1 MVCSCNCGG
10 AASSYLVTRLLP
22 PVQRIAARFAMPLLL
37 PLLALLLILLPGRR
51 AHAHEIPTSVV
62 VRTFVKPDGARVRLL
77 VRVPLESMRDVSF
90 PTRGAGLLDVARAEP
105 TLRDAAQLWIAD
117 GLRLRVGDRALAGPL
132 VVAVRAALPS
142 DRAFDSYA
150 TALAAVRSAP
160 LPVDT
165 DIPVGQVMLDV
176 LLDVPTAG
184 MVVGDDADL
193 VLEPRW
199 AHLGVRTTT
208 VVTLVLSTG
217 ATRVISFDGD
227 PGEVRLDPRWWHAA
241 WRFVLT
247 GMEHMFSGID
257 HLLFVLC
264 LVLPIR
270 AMRPLIGVVTAFTI
284 AHSITL
290 VASAM
295 GFAPTALWFPPL
307 VEVLI
312 AASIVY
318 MALENIVGARVQRRW
333 MIAFAFG
340 LVHGFGFSTALRD
353 QLQFAGSHL
362 LTSLAA
368 FNVGVELA
376 QLAVLAAAV
385 PVLRWVFAR
394 AVPERMGVIIASAFI
409 THEAW
414 HWSLERTATL
424 RTYRFTPPVL
434 DALFLANVLRGAMG
448 VLIVIG
454 VAWGISGIMRRLAG
468 ARAVAGGVSGG
479 VSGAV
484 SGTASSAVTA
494 LLLLLAVATLAPR
507 SSAAQA
513 PKSTTQGVYTPTQA
527 TKGRNVF
534 NGACLGC
541 HTTASHMGAAFEL
554 RWFGRP
560 LSELYGYLSN
570 LMPKSA
576 PGTLTEE
583 EYVWV
588 TAYILKLNGMPAGKV
603 ELNAEPDWLK
613 AVRIDAAPGTSPAPL
628 EDRSAVRNDV
638 RRFRLVPHS

>member
-1 MVCSCNCGG
+1 
-10 AASSYLVTRLLP
+10 
-22 PVQRIAARFAMPLLL
+22 MPFLF
-37 PLLALLLILLPGRR
+37 PLLALLLILVPGRR
-51 AHAHEIPTSVV
+51 AHAHEIPASVA
-62 VRTFVKPDGARVRLL
+62 VRTFVKADGARVRVL
-77 VRVPLESMRDVSF
+77 VRVPLASMRDVSF

-105 TLRDAAQLWIAD
+105 TLRDAAQLWVAD
-117 GLRLRVGDRALAGPL
+117 GLRLRVGDRTLAAPQ

-142 DRAFDSYA
+142 DRAFDAYA
-150 TALAAVRSAP
+150 TALVAVQHAP
-160 LPVDT
+160 LPAET

-176 LLDVPTAG
+176 LLDVSTAG
-184 MVVGDDADL
+184 LVVGDDADL

-208 VVTLVLSTG
+208 VVSLVLSNG
-217 ATRVISFDGD
+217 DTRVITFDGD

-241 WRFVLT
+241 WRFVRT
-247 GMEHMFSGID
+247 GMAHMFSGID

-270 AMRPLIGVVTAFTI
+270 AMRPLVGVVSAFTI

-290 VASAM
+290 VSSAM

-340 LVHGFGFSTALRD
+340 LVHGFGFATALRD

-376 QLAVLAAAV
+376 QLAVLAVSV
-385 PVLRWVFAR
+385 PILRWVFAR

-414 HWSLERTATL
+414 HWLLERASTL
-424 RTYRFTPPVL
+424 RTYRLTPPVF
-434 DALFLANVLRGAMG
+434 DALFVADVLRGAMG

-454 VAWGISGIMRRLAG
+454 VAWGISGVMRRLSG
-468 ARAVAGGVSGG
+468 ARAVSKA
-479 VSGAV
+479 
-484 SGTASSAVTA
+484 ASSAVIG
-494 LLLLLAVATLAPR
+494 LLLALTGSMLAPR
-507 SSAAQA
+507 TSSAQA
-513 PKSTTQGVYTPTQA
+513 LKSTTQGVYTVAQA
-527 TKGRNVF
+527 TKGRSVF

-541 HTTASHMGAAFEL
+541 HTTASHMGVAFEL

-603 ELNAEPDWLK
+603 ELNAEPAWLK
-613 AVRIDAAPGTSPAPL
+613 AVRIDAAPSNAPSNAPASL
-628 EDRSAVRNDV
+628 EDGWEVRSTVRSET
-638 RRFRLVPHS
+638 RSFRLVPQF

>member
-1 MVCSCNCGG
+1 
-10 AASSYLVTRLLP
+10 
-22 PVQRIAARFAMPLLL
+22 MPFLFS
-37 PLLALLLILLPGRR
+37 LLALLLILVPGHR
-51 AHAHEIPTSVV
+51 AHAHEIPATVV
-62 VRTFVKPDGARVRLL
+62 VRTFVKPEGARVRLL

-117 GLRLRVGDRALAGPL
+117 GVRLRVGDLALGAPQ

-142 DRAFDSYA
+142 DRAFERYDS
-150 TALAAVRSAP
+150 ALRAVQALP
-160 LPVDT
+160 LPVST
-165 DIPVGQVMLDV
+165 EIPVGQVLLDV
-176 LLDVPTAG
+176 LLDVPTNG
-184 MVVGDDADL
+184 VIVGDDADL
-193 VLEPRW
+193 VLEPAW

-208 VVTLVLSTG
+208 VVTLLLRSGVE
-217 ATRVISFDGD
+217 RVITFDGD
-227 PGEVRLDPRWWHAA
+227 PGDVRLDPRWWHAA
-241 WRFVLT
+241 WRFVLA
-247 GMEHMFSGID
+247 GMVHLFSGLD

-270 AMRPLIGVVTAFTI
+270 AMRPLVGVITAFTI

-295 GFAPTALWFPPL
+295 GFAPTALWFAPL

-318 MALENIVGARVQRRW
+318 LALENIVGARVPHRW
-333 MIAFAFG
+333 IIAFAFG
-340 LVHGFGFSTALRD
+340 LVHGFGFSTALRE
-353 QLQFAGSHL
+353 QLQFAGAHL

-376 QLAVLAAAV
+376 QLAVLLVAV
-385 PVLRWVFAR
+385 PALRWAFAR
-394 AVPERMGVIIASAFI
+394 GVPERMGVIIVSAFI

-414 HWSLERTATL
+414 HWLLERAATL

-434 DALFLANVLRGAMG
+434 DALFLADVLRGAMG

-454 VAWGISGIMRRLAG
+454 VAWGISGVMRRLSG
-468 ARAVAGGVSGG
+468 ARA
-479 VSGAV
+479 
-484 SGTASSAVTA
+484 ASRAVTGV
-494 LLLLLAVATLAPR
+494 LLCVAAATSAAPR
-507 SSAAQA
+507 TSTAQS
-513 PKSTTQGVYTPTQA
+513 PKSTTQGVYTLAQA
-527 TKGRNVF
+527 AKGKNVF

-541 HTTASHMGAAFEL
+541 HTTATHMGPAFEL
-554 RWFGRP
+554 KWFGRP
-560 LSELYGYLSN
+560 LWELYGYLSN

-576 PGTLTEE
+576 PGTLTED

-603 ELNAEPDWLK
+603 ELNAEPAWLK
-613 AVRIDAAPGTSPAPL
+613 AVRIDPVPSNAPANAPSL
-628 EDRSAVRNDV
+628 FEDRWEV
-638 RRFRLVPHS
+638 RRFRFVPQF

>member
-1 MVCSCNCGG
+1 VWIPGRDSIFERLRL
-10 AASSYLVTRLLP
+10 SRDPPLVTLHLP
-22 PVQRIAARFAMPLLL
+22 PVQRIAARFAMPFLFS
-37 PLLALLLILLPGRR
+37 LLALLLILVPGHR
-51 AHAHEIPTSVV
+51 AHAHEVPATVV
-62 VRTFVKPDGARVRLL
+62 VRTFVKPEGERVRLL

-90 PTRGAGLLDVARAEP
+90 PTRGAGLLDVGRAQP

-117 GLRLRVGDRALAGPL
+117 GLRLRVGDRALGAPQ

-142 DRAFDSYA
+142 DRAFDSYDG
-150 TALAAVRSAP
+150 ALRAVQTLP
-160 LPVDT
+160 LPVST
-165 DIPVGQVMLDV
+165 EIPVGQLMLDV
-176 LLDVPTAG
+176 LLDVPTNGVA
-184 MVVGDDADL
+184 VGDDADL
-193 VLEPRW
+193 VLEPEW

-208 VVTLVLSTG
+208 VVTLMLSRG
-217 ATRVISFDGD
+217 AERVITFDGD

-247 GMEHMFSGID
+247 GMGHMFSGID

-270 AMRPLIGVVTAFTI
+270 AMRPLVGVITAFTI

-312 AASIVY
+312 AGSIVY
-318 MALENIVGARVQRRW
+318 LALENIVGARVQHRW

-376 QLAVLAAAV
+376 QLTVLAVAV
-385 PVLRWVFAR
+385 PTLRWVFAR

-414 HWSLERTATL
+414 HWLMERAATL

-434 DALFLANVLRGAMG
+434 DALFLADVLRGAMG
-448 VLIVIG
+448 VLIALG
-454 VAWGISGIMRRLAG
+454 VAWGISGLMRRLS
-468 ARAVAGGVSGG
+468 GVR
-479 VSGAV
+479 
-484 SGTASSAVTA
+484 ASSSAASTAVTG
-494 LLLLLAVATLAPR
+494 LLLLLSVAALAPR
-507 SSAAQA
+507 TSGAQA
-513 PKSTTQGVYTPTQA
+513 PKSTTQGVYTLAQA
-527 TKGRNVF
+527 AKGRNVF

-541 HTTASHMGAAFEL
+541 HTTATHMGPAFEL
-554 RWFGRP
+554 KWFGRP
-560 LSELYGYLSN
+560 RGELYGYLSN

-576 PGTLTEE
+576 PGTLTED

-603 ELNAEPDWLK
+603 ELNAEPVWLK
-613 AVRIDAAPGTSPAPL
+613 AVRIEPVPSNAPNHAPSLL
-628 EDRSAVRNDV
+628 EGRSEV
-638 RRFRLVPHS
+638 RRFRLVPQF

>member
-1 MVCSCNCGG
+1 
-10 AASSYLVTRLLP
+10 
-22 PVQRIAARFAMPLLL
+22 MPLLVF
-37 PLLALLLILLPGRR
+37 LLALLLVIVPGHR
-51 AHAHEIPTSVV
+51 AQAHEIPATVV

-117 GLRLRVGDRALAGPL
+117 GLRLRVGDRALGAPQ

-142 DRAFDSYA
+142 DRAFDAYDS
-150 TALAAVRSAP
+150 ALRAVQT
-160 LPVDT
+160 LPMPVMT
-165 DIPVGQVMLDV
+165 DIPVGQVLLDV
-176 LLDVPTAG
+176 LLDVPTNG
-184 MVVGDDADL
+184 VIVGDDADL
-193 VLEPRW
+193 VLEPKW

-208 VVTLVLSTG
+208 VVTLLLRSG
-217 ATRVISFDGD
+217 AERVITFDGD

-247 GMEHMFSGID
+247 GMGHMFSGID

-270 AMRPLIGVVTAFTI
+270 AMRPLVGVVTAFTI

-290 VASAM
+290 VASAL

-312 AASIVY
+312 AGSIVY
-318 MALENIVGARVQRRW
+318 LALENIVGARVPHRW

-340 LVHGFGFSTALRD
+340 LVHGFGFSTALRE

-376 QLAVLAAAV
+376 QLAVLAVAV
-385 PVLRWVFAR
+385 PALRWVFAR

-414 HWSLERTATL
+414 HWLLERAATL

-434 DALFLANVLRGAMG
+434 NALFLADVLRGVMG
-448 VLIVIG
+448 VLVVVG
-454 VAWGISGIMRRLAG
+454 VAWGMSGVMRRL
-468 ARAVAGGVSGG
+468 SGG
-479 VSGAV
+479 RSA
-484 SGTASSAVTA
+484 SKTAATGLMLVCAAA
-494 LLLLLAVATLAPR
+494 LFAPR
-507 SSAAQA
+507 TTEAQST
-513 PKSTTQGVYTPTQA
+513 KSTTQGVYTLAQA
-527 TKGRNVF
+527 AKGKNVF

-541 HTTASHMGAAFEL
+541 HTTATHMGPAFETK
-554 RWFGRP
+554 WFGRP
-560 LSELYGYLSN
+560 LWELYGYLSN

-576 PGTLTEE
+576 PGTLTED

-603 ELNAEPDWLK
+603 ELTAEPNWLK
-613 AVRIDAAPGTSPAPL
+613 AVRIDAGPSNAPSPL
-628 EDRSAVRNDV
+628 EDGWEVRW
-638 RRFRLVPHS
+638 FRLVPQF

>member
-1 MVCSCNCGG
+1 
-10 AASSYLVTRLLP
+10 
-22 PVQRIAARFAMPLLL
+22 MPFLFS
-37 PLLALLLILLPGRR
+37 LLALLLILVPGHRAR
-51 AHAHEIPTSVV
+51 AHEVPATVV
-62 VRTFVKPDGARVRLL
+62 VRTFVKPEGARVRLL

-117 GLRLRVGDRALAGPL
+117 GVRLRVGDRALGAPQ

-142 DRAFDSYA
+142 DRAFASYDG
-150 TALAAVRSAP
+150 ALRAVQTLP
-160 LPVDT
+160 LPVST

-176 LLDVPTAG
+176 LLDVPTNG
-184 MVVGDDADL
+184 VIVDDAADL
-193 VLEPRW
+193 VLEPAW

-208 VVTLVLSTG
+208 VVTLLLSSGAERVLT
-217 ATRVISFDGD
+217 FDGD
-227 PGEVRLDPRWWHAA
+227 PGDVRLDPRWWHAA
-241 WRFVLT
+241 WRFMLT
-247 GMEHMFSGID
+247 GMAHMFSGLD

-270 AMRPLIGVVTAFTI
+270 AMRPLIGVITAFTI

-295 GFAPTALWFPPL
+295 GLAPTALWFPPL

-318 MALENIVGARVQRRW
+318 LALENIVGARVPHRW

-340 LVHGFGFSTALRD
+340 LVHGFGFSTALRE

-376 QLAVLAAAV
+376 QLAVLLVAV
-385 PVLRWVFAR
+385 PALRWVFAR
-394 AVPERMGVIIASAFI
+394 GVPERMGVIIVSAFI

-414 HWSLERTATL
+414 HWLLERAATL
-424 RTYRFTPPVL
+424 RTYRFAPPVL
-434 DALFLANVLRGAMG
+434 DALFLADVLRGAMG

-454 VAWGISGIMRRLAG
+454 VAWGMSGVMRRL
-468 ARAVAGGVSGG
+468 SGG
-479 VSGAV
+479 RAVSGAV
-484 SGTASSAVTA
+484 TGLLLVLSAVI
-494 LLLLLAVATLAPR
+494 LAPR
-507 SSAAQA
+507 ASDAQS
-513 PKSTTQGVYTPTQA
+513 PKSTTQGVYTVAQA
-527 TKGRNVF
+527 AKGKNVF

-541 HTTASHMGAAFEL
+541 HTTATHMGPAFEL
-554 RWFGRP
+554 KWFGRP
-560 LSELYGYLSN
+560 LWELYGYLSN

-576 PGTLTEE
+576 PGTLTED

-603 ELNAEPDWLK
+603 ELNAEPAWLK
-613 AVRIDAAPGTSPAPL
+613 AVRIDPVSSNAPEHAPSHALSLL
-628 EDRSAVRNDV
+628 EDRWEV
-638 RRFRLVPHS
+638 RRFRLVPQF

>member
-1 MVCSCNCGG
+1 
-10 AASSYLVTRLLP
+10 
-22 PVQRIAARFAMPLLL
+22 MPFLY
-37 PLLALLLILLPGRR
+37 PLLALLLLLVPGRC
-51 AHAHEIPTSVV
+51 AHAHEIPASVV
-62 VRTFVKPDGARVRLL
+62 VRTFVKPDGARVRVL

-117 GLRLRVGDRALAGPL
+117 GLRLRVGDRVLAAPQ
-132 VVAVRAALPS
+132 VVAVRAALPG
-142 DRAFDSYA
+142 DRAFESYA
-150 TALAAVRSAP
+150 EALRAVQESP

-184 MVVGDDADL
+184 VVVGADADV
-193 VLEPRW
+193 VLDPQW

-208 VVTLVLSTG
+208 VVTLILSNG
-217 ATRVISFDGD
+217 ATRVITFDGD
-227 PGEVRLDPRWWHAA
+227 PGEVRLDPRWWQAA
-241 WRFVLT
+241 WRFVRS
-247 GMEHMFSGID
+247 GMAHMFSGID
-257 HLLFVLC
+257 HLLFILC

-270 AMRPLIGVVTAFTI
+270 TMRPLVGVVTAFTI

-307 VEVLI
+307 VELLI

-340 LVHGFGFSTALRD
+340 LIHGFGFATALRE
-353 QLQFAGSHL
+353 QLQFAGAHL

-368 FNVGVELA
+368 FNVGVEIA
-376 QLAVLAAAV
+376 QLVVLAAAV

-394 AVPERMGVIIASAFI
+394 AVPERIGVIIASAFI

-414 HWSLERTATL
+414 HWLLERAATL

-434 DALFLANVLRGAMG
+434 DALFLADVLRGAMG

-454 VAWGISGIMRRLAG
+454 VAWGISGVMRRL
-468 ARAVAGGVSGG
+468 
-479 VSGAV
+479 SGAQL
-484 SGTASSAVTA
+484 ASRAATG
-494 LLLLLAVATLAPR
+494 LLLMLAAGMFTPR
-507 SSAAQA
+507 DSAAQA
-513 PKSTTQGVYTPTQA
+513 PKSTVQGVYTPAQA
-527 TKGRNVF
+527 TKGKSVF

-576 PGTLTEE
+576 PGTLTED

-603 ELNAEPDWLK
+603 ELNAEPAWLK
-613 AVRIDAAPGTSPAPL
+613 AVRIDGAPGNTPAPL
-628 EDRSAVRNDV
+628 EDRWEVRSAVRKEV
-638 RRFRLVPHS
+638 LRFRLVPQL

>member
-1 MVCSCNCGG
+1 
-10 AASSYLVTRLLP
+10 
-22 PVQRIAARFAMPLLL
+22 MPFLF
-37 PLLALLLILLPGRR
+37 PLLALLLILVPGRR
-51 AHAHEIPTSVV
+51 AHAHEIPASVV

-90 PTRGAGLLDVARAEP
+90 PTRGTGLLDVARSAP

-117 GLRLRVGDRALAGPL
+117 GLRLRVGRRALEAPQ

-142 DRAFDSYA
+142 DRAFESYDA
-150 TALAAVRSAP
+150 ALTAIQHSP
-160 LPVDT
+160 LPMNT

-184 MVVGDDADL
+184 IEVGDDADL

-208 VVTLVLSTG
+208 VVSLVLSTG
-217 ATRVISFDGD
+217 DTRVITFDGD
-227 PGEVRLDPRWWHAA
+227 PNEVRLDPRWWYAA

-247 GMEHMFSGID
+247 GMAHMFSGID

-270 AMRPLIGVVTAFTI
+270 AMRPLVGVITAFTI

-376 QLAVLAAAV
+376 QLTMLAAAV
-385 PVLRWVFAR
+385 PLLRWVFAR
-394 AVPERMGVIIASAFI
+394 AVPERLGVVIASAFI

-414 HWSLERTATL
+414 HWLVERATTL

-434 DALFLANVLRGAMG
+434 DALFLADVLRAAMG

-454 VAWGISGIMRRLAG
+454 VAWGISGVMRRL
-468 ARAVAGGVSGG
+468 
-479 VSGAV
+479 SGAHAP
-484 SGTASSAVTA
+484 SNAASSAVTS
-494 LLLLLAVATLAPR
+494 LLLFLAVATLTPR

-513 PKSTTQGVYTPTQA
+513 PTSTTQGVYTPAQA

-603 ELNAEPDWLK
+603 ELNAEPGWLK
-613 AVRIDAAPGTSPAPL
+613 AVRIDAAPSNTPAPL
-628 EDRSAVRNDV
+628 EARWEV
-638 RRFRLVPHS
+638 RREVRSEVHRFSHVPQL

>member
-1 MVCSCNCGG
+1 
-10 AASSYLVTRLLP
+10 
-22 PVQRIAARFAMPLLL
+22 MPLRYF
-37 PLLALLLILLPGRR
+37 LLALLLIIVPGHR
-51 AHAHEIPTSVV
+51 AHAHEVPARVV
-62 VRTFVKPDGARVRLL
+62 VRTYVKPDGARVRVL

-90 PTRGAGLLDVARAEP
+90 PMRGAGLLDVAQAGP

-117 GLRLRVGDRALAGPL
+117 GLRLRVGDRALAAPQ

-142 DRAFDSYA
+142 DRAFDSYDG
-150 TALAAVRSAP
+150 ALRAVEHSP
-160 LPVDT
+160 LPSET
-165 DIPVGQVMLDV
+165 EIPVGQVMLEV

-184 MVVGDDADL
+184 IVVGDDTDL
-193 VLEPRW
+193 VLEPKW
-199 AHLGVRTTT
+199 AHLGLRTTT
-208 VVTLVLSTG
+208 VVTLLLSRGTE
-217 ATRVISFDGD
+217 RVITFDGD
-227 PGEVRLDPRWWHAA
+227 PGAVRLDPRWWQSAG
-241 WRFVLT
+241 RFVLS

-270 AMRPLIGVVTAFTI
+270 AIRPLVGVITAFTI

-312 AASIVY
+312 AGSIVY
-318 MALENIVGARVQRRW
+318 LALENIVGARVQHRW
-333 MIAFAFG
+333 IVAFAFG
-340 LVHGFGFSTALRD
+340 LVHGFGFSGALRD
-353 QLQFAGSHL
+353 QLQFAGAHL

-376 QLAVLAAAV
+376 QVAVLAVAV
-385 PVLRWVFAR
+385 PTLRWLFAR

-409 THEAW
+409 THDAW
-414 HWSLERTATL
+414 HWLLERAATL

-434 DALFLANVLRGAMG
+434 DALFWADVLRGAMG
-448 VLIVIG
+448 VLIVLG
-454 VAWGISGIMRRLAG
+454 VAWGISGLMRRLSG
-468 ARAVAGGVSGG
+468 VRAAST
-479 VSGAV
+479 
-484 SGTASSAVTA
+484 TASTAVTG
-494 LLLLLAVATLAPR
+494 LLLLLSVASLVPR
-507 SSAAQA
+507 TSEAQA
-513 PKSTTQGVYTPTQA
+513 PKSTMQGVYTVAQA
-527 TKGRNVF
+527 TKGKNVF

-541 HTTASHMGAAFEL
+541 HTTASHMGAAFEV

-560 LSELYGYLSN
+560 LSELFGYLSN

-576 PGTLTEE
+576 PGTLTED

-613 AVRIDAAPGTSPAPL
+613 AVRIDASPGNAPGNASDHALATL
-628 EDRSAVRNDV
+628 EDRWEV
-638 RRFRLVPHS
+638 RRFRLVPQF

>member
-1 MVCSCNCGG
+1 
-10 AASSYLVTRLLP
+10 
-22 PVQRIAARFAMPLLL
+22 MPFLFS
-37 PLLALLLILLPGRR
+37 LLALLLILVPGRR
-51 AHAHEIPTSVV
+51 AQAHEIPATVV
-62 VRTFVKPDGARVRLL
+62 VRTFVKPEGARVRLL

-90 PTRGAGLLDVARAEP
+90 PTRGAGLLDVVRAEP

-117 GLRLRVGDRALAGPL
+117 GVRLRVGDRALGAPQ

-142 DRAFDSYA
+142 DRAFDSYDG
-150 TALAAVRSAP
+150 ALRAVQSLP
-160 LPVDT
+160 LPVST

-176 LLDVPTAG
+176 LLDVPTNG
-184 MVVGDDADL
+184 VIVDDAASL
-193 VLEPRW
+193 VLEPAW

-208 VVTLVLSTG
+208 VVTLLLSSG
-217 ATRVISFDGD
+217 AERVITFDGD
-227 PGEVRLDPRWWHAA
+227 PGDVRLDPRWWHAA

-247 GMEHMFSGID
+247 GMAHMFSGID

-270 AMRPLIGVVTAFTI
+270 TMRPLIGVITAFTI
-284 AHSITL
+284 AHSMTL

-318 MALENIVGARVQRRW
+318 LALENIVGARVPHRW

-340 LVHGFGFSTALRD
+340 LVHGFAFSTALRE

-376 QLAVLAAAV
+376 QLAVLAVAV
-385 PVLRWVFAR
+385 PALRWAFAR
-394 AVPERMGVIIASAFI
+394 AVPERVGVILVSAFI

-414 HWSLERTATL
+414 HWLLERAATL

-434 DALFLANVLRGAMG
+434 DALFLADVLRGTMG
-448 VLIVIG
+448 GLIVIG
-454 VAWGISGIMRRLAG
+454 VAWGISGVMRRLSG
-468 ARAVAGGVSGG
+468 ARA
-479 VSGAV
+479 
-484 SGTASSAVTA
+484 ASRAVTG
-494 LLLLLAVATLAPR
+494 LLLMLSAGMLAPR
-507 SSAAQA
+507 ASEAQA
-513 PKSTTQGVYTPTQA
+513 PKSTIQGVYTVAQA
-527 TKGRNVF
+527 AKGKNVF

-541 HTTASHMGAAFEL
+541 HTTATHMGPAFETK
-554 RWFGRP
+554 WFGRP
-560 LSELYGYLSN
+560 LWELYGYLSN

-576 PGTLTEE
+576 PGTLTED

-603 ELNAEPDWLK
+603 ELNAEPAWLK
-613 AVRIDAAPGTSPAPL
+613 AVRIETVPNNAPENAPENAPSHALSLL
-628 EDRSAVRNDV
+628 EDRWEV
-638 RRFRLVPHS
+638 RRFRLVPQF

>member
-1 MVCSCNCGG
+1 MPFLYSL
-10 AASSYLVTRLLP
+10 LV
-22 PVQRIAARFAMPLLL
+22 LLL
-37 PLLALLLILLPGRR
+37 VLVPGHR
-51 AHAHEIPTSVV
+51 AHAHEVPASVV
-62 VRTFVKPDGARVRLL
+62 VRSYVKPDGARVRLL

-117 GLRLRVGDRALAGPL
+117 GLRLRVGDRALGAPH
-132 VVAVRAALPS
+132 VIAVRAALPS
-142 DRAFDSYA
+142 DRAFDSYDS
-150 TALAAVRSAP
+150 ALRAVRESP
-160 LPVDT
+160 LPAST

-184 MVVGDDADL
+184 IVAGNGADL
-193 VLEPRW
+193 VLEPKW

-208 VVTLVLSTG
+208 VVTLVLNDGT
-217 ATRVISFDGD
+217 ARVITFDGD
-227 PGEVRLDPRWWHAA
+227 PGAVRLDPRWWHAA
-241 WRFVLT
+241 GRFVVT
-247 GMEHMFSGID
+247 GMEHMVSGID
-257 HLLFVLC
+257 HLLLVLC

-270 AMRPLIGVVTAFTI
+270 AMRPLVGVVTAFTI

-295 GFAPTALWFPPL
+295 GFAPTVLWFPPL

-312 AASIVY
+312 AGSIVY
-318 MALENIVGARVQRRW
+318 MALENVVGARVQQRW

-340 LVHGFGFSTALRD
+340 LVHGFGFSAALRD

-376 QLAVLAAAV
+376 QLAVLAVAV
-385 PVLRWVFAR
+385 PALRWMFAR
-394 AVPERMGVIIASAFI
+394 GVPERMGVIIASAFI

-414 HWSLERTATL
+414 HWLLERAATL
-424 RTYRFTPPVL
+424 RSYRFTPPVL
-434 DALFLANVLRGAMG
+434 DALFLADVLRGAMG

-454 VAWGISGIMRRLAG
+454 VAWGISGVMRRLSG
-468 ARAVAGGVSGG
+468 ARVASKAAATGLVLLCGV
-479 VSGAV
+479 
-484 SGTASSAVTA
+484 A
-494 LLLLLAVATLAPR
+494 LVAPR
-507 SSAAQA
+507 TSRAQA
-513 PKSTTQGVYTPTQA
+513 PKTTMQGVYTVAQA
-527 TKGRNVF
+527 TKGKNVF

-541 HTTASHMGAAFEL
+541 HTTASHMGPAFEL

-576 PGTLTEE
+576 PGTLTEA

-613 AVRIDAAPGTSPAPL
+613 AVRIDAAPSHAPNNAPNHAPSHAPSPL
-628 EDRSAVRNDV
+628 EDRWEV
-638 RRFRLVPHS
+638 RRFRLVPQF

>member
-1 MVCSCNCGG
+1 MSFLYS
-10 AASSYLVTRLLP
+10 A
-22 PVQRIAARFAMPLLL
+22 
-37 PLLALLLILLPGRR
+37 LALLLLLVPGHR
-51 AHAHEIPTSVV
+51 AHAHEIPASVI
-62 VRTFVKPDGARVRLL
+62 VRTFVRPEGARVRLL
-77 VRVPLESMRDVSF
+77 VRVPLESMRDVTF

-117 GLRLRVGDRALAGPL
+117 GLRLRVGARALGAPQ
-132 VVAVRAALPS
+132 VVAVRAALPG
-142 DRAFDSYA
+142 DRVFESYDE
-150 TALAAVRSAP
+150 ALRAVQQSP
-160 LPVDT
+160 LPTDT

-184 MVVGDDADL
+184 LVVGDDADL

-208 VVTLVLSTG
+208 VVTLMLSNG
-217 ATRVISFDGD
+217 AKRVITFDGD
-227 PGEVRLDPRWWHAA
+227 PGAVRLDPRWWHAA
-241 WRFVLT
+241 WQFLLA
-247 GMEHMFSGID
+247 GMKHMVSGVD

-270 AMRPLIGVVTAFTI
+270 ALRPLVGVVTAFTI

-312 AASIVY
+312 ATSIVY

-362 LTSLAA
+362 LTSLAM

-376 QLAVLAAAV
+376 QLAVLAVAV

-394 AVPERMGVIIASAFI
+394 AVPERMGVIVASAFI

-414 HWSLERTATL
+414 HWLLERAATL

-434 DALFLANVLRGAMG
+434 DALFLADVLRGAMG
-448 VLIVIG
+448 VLIVLG
-454 VAWGISGIMRRLAG
+454 VAWGISGVMRRLSG
-468 ARAVAGGVSGG
+468 ARAAS
-479 VSGAV
+479 
-484 SGTASSAVTA
+484 TAATG
-494 LLLLLAVATLAPR
+494 LMLCLAVVTFAPR
-507 SSAAQA
+507 TSAAQTL
-513 PKSTTQGVYTPTQA
+513 KSTTQGVYTSAQA
-527 TKGRNVF
+527 IKGKSVF

-541 HTTASHMGAAFEL
+541 HTTASHMGAAFEV

-576 PGTLTEE
+576 PGTLTED

-588 TAYILKLNGMPAGKV
+588 TAYILKLNGMPPGKV
-603 ELNAEPDWLK
+603 ALNAEPDWLK
-613 AVRIDAAPGTSPAPL
+613 AVRISAAPTSAPGHAPNNAPQLL
-628 EDRSAVRNDV
+628 EDRWEV
-638 RRFRLVPHS
+638 RRF

>member
-1 MVCSCNCGG
+1 
-10 AASSYLVTRLLP
+10 
-22 PVQRIAARFAMPLLL
+22 MPFLFS
-37 PLLALLLILLPGRR
+37 LLALLLILVPGHR
-51 AHAHEIPTSVV
+51 AHAHEIPATVV
-62 VRTFVKPDGARVRLL
+62 VRTFVKPEGARVRLL

-117 GLRLRVGDRALAGPL
+117 GVRLRVGDRALGAPQ

-142 DRAFDSYA
+142 DRAFERYDS
-150 TALAAVRSAP
+150 ALRAVQALP
-160 LPVDT
+160 LPVST
-165 DIPVGQVMLDV
+165 EIPVGQVLLDV
-176 LLDVPTAG
+176 LLDVPTNG
-184 MVVGDDADL
+184 VIVGDDADL
-193 VLEPRW
+193 VLEPAW

-208 VVTLVLSTG
+208 VVTLLLRSGVE
-217 ATRVISFDGD
+217 RVITFDGD
-227 PGEVRLDPRWWHAA
+227 PGDVRLDPRWWHAA
-241 WRFVLT
+241 WRFVLA
-247 GMEHMFSGID
+247 GMLHLFSGLD

-270 AMRPLIGVVTAFTI
+270 AMRPLVGVITAFTI

-295 GFAPTALWFPPL
+295 GLAPTALWFAPL

-318 MALENIVGARVQRRW
+318 LALENIVGARVPHRW
-333 MIAFAFG
+333 IIAFAFG
-340 LVHGFGFSTALRD
+340 LVHGFGFSTALRE
-353 QLQFAGSHL
+353 QLQFAGAHL

-376 QLAVLAAAV
+376 QLAVLLVAV
-385 PVLRWVFAR
+385 PALRWAFAR
-394 AVPERMGVIIASAFI
+394 GVPERMGVIIVSAFI

-414 HWSLERTATL
+414 HWLLERAATL

-434 DALFLANVLRGAMG
+434 DALFLADVLRGAMG

-454 VAWGISGIMRRLAG
+454 VAWGISGVMRRLSG
-468 ARAVAGGVSGG
+468 ARA
-479 VSGAV
+479 
-484 SGTASSAVTA
+484 ASRAVTGV
-494 LLLLLAVATLAPR
+494 LLCVAAATSAAPR
-507 SSAAQA
+507 TSTAQS
-513 PKSTTQGVYTPTQA
+513 PKSTTQGVYTLAQA
-527 TKGRNVF
+527 AKGKNVF

-541 HTTASHMGAAFEL
+541 HTTATHMGPAFEL
-554 RWFGRP
+554 KWFGRP
-560 LSELYGYLSN
+560 LWELYGYLSN

-576 PGTLTEE
+576 PGTLTED

-603 ELNAEPDWLK
+603 ELNAEPAWLK
-613 AVRIDAAPGTSPAPL
+613 AVRIDPVPSNAPANAPSL
-628 EDRSAVRNDV
+628 FEDRWEV
-638 RRFRLVPHS
+638 RRFRFVPQF

>member
-1 MVCSCNCGG
+1 
-10 AASSYLVTRLLP
+10 
-22 PVQRIAARFAMPLLL
+22 MPFLFS
-37 PLLALLLILLPGRR
+37 LLALLLILVPGRR
-51 AHAHEIPTSVV
+51 AQAHEIPATVV
-62 VRTFVKPDGARVRLL
+62 VRTFVKPEGARVRLL

-90 PTRGAGLLDVARAEP
+90 PTRGAGFLDVARAEP

-117 GLRLRVGDRALAGPL
+117 GVHLRVGDRALGAPQ
-132 VVAVRAALPS
+132 VVAVRAALPT
-142 DRAFDSYA
+142 DRAFDAYES
-150 TALAAVRSAP
+150 ALRAVQASP
-160 LPVDT
+160 LPAST

-176 LLDVPTAG
+176 LLDVPTNG
-184 MVVGDDADL
+184 VIVGDDADL
-193 VLEPRW
+193 VLTPTW

-208 VVTLVLSTG
+208 VVTLLLRSG
-217 ATRVISFDGD
+217 AERVITFDGD
-227 PGEVRLDPRWWHAA
+227 PGDVRLDPRWWQAA
-241 WRFVLT
+241 WRFMRT
-247 GMEHMFSGID
+247 GMVHMFSGID

-270 AMRPLIGVVTAFTI
+270 TMRPLIGVITAFTI

-290 VASAM
+290 VASAL

-318 MALENIVGARVQRRW
+318 LALENIVGARVPHRW

-340 LVHGFGFSTALRD
+340 LVHGFGFSTALRE

-376 QLAVLAAAV
+376 QLAVLAVAV
-385 PVLRWVFAR
+385 PTLRWVFAR
-394 AVPERMGVIIASAFI
+394 GVPERMGVIIVSAFI

-414 HWSLERTATL
+414 HWMLERADTL

-434 DALFLANVLRGAMG
+434 DALFLADVLRGAMG

-454 VAWGISGIMRRLAG
+454 VAWGMSGVMRRLSG
-468 ARAVAGGVSGG
+468 ARAASR
-479 VSGAV
+479 AV
-484 SGTASSAVTA
+484 TGLLLMLSAVM
-494 LLLLLAVATLAPR
+494 LAPR
-507 SSAAQA
+507 ASEAQA
-513 PKSTTQGVYTPTQA
+513 PKSTMQGVYTVAQA
-527 TKGRNVF
+527 TKGKNVF

-541 HTTASHMGAAFEL
+541 HTTATHMGPAFEL
-554 RWFGRP
+554 KWFGRP
-560 LSELYGYLSN
+560 LWELYGYLSN

-576 PGTLTEE
+576 PGTLTED

-603 ELNAEPDWLK
+603 ELNAEPAWLK
-613 AVRIDAAPGTSPAPL
+613 AVRIETVPNNAPEYAPSLL
-628 EDRSAVRNDV
+628 EDRWEV
-638 RRFRLVPHS
+638 RRFRLVPQF

>member
-1 MVCSCNCGG
+1 
-10 AASSYLVTRLLP
+10 
-22 PVQRIAARFAMPLLL
+22 MPFLFS
-37 PLLALLLILLPGRR
+37 LLALLMLFVPGHR
-51 AHAHEIPTSVV
+51 AQAHEIPASVV
-62 VRTFVKPDGARVRLL
+62 VRTYVKPDGARVRVL

-117 GLRLRVGDRALAGPL
+117 GLRLRVGDRALAAPQ
-132 VVAVRAALPS
+132 VIAVRAALPS
-142 DRAFDSYA
+142 DRAFDSYDD
-150 TALAAVRSAP
+150 ALRAVQESP
-160 LPVDT
+160 LPADT
-165 DIPVGQVMLDV
+165 DIPVGQVLLDV
-176 LLDVPTAG
+176 LLEVPATG
-184 MVVGDDADL
+184 GLVGDDADL
-193 VLEPRW
+193 VLEPAW

-208 VVTLVLSTG
+208 VVTLVLSRG
-217 ATRVISFDGD
+217 VNRVITFDGD

-241 WRFVLT
+241 WRFVRT
-247 GMEHMFSGID
+247 GMAHMFSGID

-270 AMRPLIGVVTAFTI
+270 AMRPLVGVITAFTI

-290 VASAM
+290 VASAL

-312 AASIVY
+312 AGSIVY
-318 MALENIVGARVQRRW
+318 LALENIVGARVPQRW
-333 MIAFAFG
+333 IIAFAFG

-353 QLQFAGSHL
+353 QLQFAGAHL

-376 QLAVLAAAV
+376 QLAVLAVSV

-394 AVPERMGVIIASAFI
+394 AVPERLGVIIASAFI

-414 HWSLERTATL
+414 HWLLERAATL
-424 RTYRFTPPVL
+424 RAYRFTPPVL
-434 DALFLANVLRGAMG
+434 DALFVADALRGAMG

-454 VAWGISGIMRRLAG
+454 VAWGISGVMRRLSG
-468 ARAVAGGVSGG
+468 AR
-479 VSGAV
+479 GAAA
-484 SGTASSAVTA
+484 ASSAVTG
-494 LLLLLAVATLAPR
+494 LLLLLSAVTLAPR
-507 SSAAQA
+507 AGHAQA
-513 PKSTTQGVYTPTQA
+513 PKSTMQGVYTPAQA
-527 TKGRNVF
+527 TKGKNVF

-541 HTTASHMGAAFEL
+541 HTTASHMGPAFEL

-588 TAYILKLNGMPAGKV
+588 TAYILKLNGMPPGKV
-603 ELNAEPDWLK
+603 ELNAEPAWLK
-613 AVRIDAAPGTSPAPL
+613 AVRIDAVPSTAPNPAPAPL
-628 EDRSAVRNDV
+628 EDRWEV
-638 RRFRLVPHS
+638 RRFRLVPQF

>member
-1 MVCSCNCGG
+1 MSFLYSV
-10 AASSYLVTRLLP
+10 
-22 PVQRIAARFAMPLLL
+22 
-37 PLLALLLILLPGRR
+37 LALLLLLVPGHR
-51 AHAHEIPTSVV
+51 AHAHEIPASVI
-62 VRTFVKPDGARVRLL
+62 VRAFVRPEGARVRLL

-117 GLRLRVGDRALAGPL
+117 GLRLRVGERALGAPQ

-142 DRAFDSYA
+142 DRVFDSYRE
-150 TALAAVRSAP
+150 ALRAVQESP
-160 LPVDT
+160 LPVTT

-184 MVVGDDADL
+184 LVVGDEADL

-208 VVTLVLSTG
+208 VVTLMLSDG
-217 ATRVISFDGD
+217 AKRVITFDGD
-227 PGEVRLDPRWWHAA
+227 PGAVRLDPRWWHAA
-241 WRFVLT
+241 WRFLLA
-247 GMEHMFSGID
+247 GMKHMVSGVD

-270 AMRPLIGVVTAFTI
+270 AMRPLVGVVTAFTI

-307 VEVLI
+307 VEVFI

-340 LVHGFGFSTALRD
+340 LVHGFGFSTALRE

-362 LTSLAA
+362 LVSLAT
-368 FNVGVELA
+368 FNLGVELA
-376 QLAVLAAAV
+376 QLAVLAVAV

-394 AVPERMGVIIASAFI
+394 AVPERIGVIVASAFI

-414 HWSLERTATL
+414 HWLLERAATL

-434 DALFLANVLRGAMG
+434 DALFLADVLRGAMG
-448 VLIVIG
+448 VLIVLG
-454 VAWGISGIMRRLAG
+454 VAWGISGVMRRLSG
-468 ARAVAGGVSGG
+468 ARAAS
-479 VSGAV
+479 
-484 SGTASSAVTA
+484 TAATG
-494 LLLLLAVATLAPR
+494 LMLCLAVATFAPR
-507 SSAAQA
+507 TSAAQA
-513 PKSTTQGVYTPTQA
+513 PRSTTQGVYTPAQA
-527 TKGRNVF
+527 TKGKSVF

-541 HTTASHMGAAFEL
+541 HTTASHMGAAFEV

-576 PGTLTEE
+576 PGTLTED

-588 TAYILKLNGMPAGKV
+588 TAYILKLNGMPPGKV
-603 ELNAEPDWLK
+603 ALSAEPDWLK
-613 AVRIDAAPGTSPAPL
+613 AVRIDAAPTSAPDHAPYNAPQLL
-628 EDRSAVRNDV
+628 EDRWEV
-638 RRFRLVPHS
+638 RRF

>member
-1 MVCSCNCGG
+1 
-10 AASSYLVTRLLP
+10 
-22 PVQRIAARFAMPLLL
+22 MPFLF
-37 PLLALLLILLPGRR
+37 PLLALLLILLPGHR
-51 AHAHEIPTSVV
+51 AHAHEIPASVV
-62 VRTFVKPDGARVRLL
+62 VRTFVKPDGARVRVL

-90 PTRGAGLLDVARAEP
+90 PTRGTGLLDVARAEP

-117 GLRLRVGDRALAGPL
+117 GLRLRVGDRALAVPL
-132 VVAVRAALPS
+132 VVAVRAALPG
-142 DRAFDSYA
+142 DRAFESYA
-150 TALAAVRSAP
+150 TALAAVENAP
-160 LPVDT
+160 MPVDT

-176 LLDVPTAG
+176 LLDVSTAG

-193 VLEPRW
+193 VLEPAW

-217 ATRVISFDGD
+217 ATRVITFDGD
-227 PGEVRLDPRWWHAA
+227 QGAVRLDPRWWHAA
-241 WRFVLT
+241 WRFALT

-257 HLLFVLC
+257 HLLFALC

-270 AMRPLIGVVTAFTI
+270 AMRPLVGVVTAFTI

-295 GFAPTALWFPPL
+295 GFAPSALWFPPL

-376 QLAVLAAAV
+376 QLAVLAVAV
-385 PVLRWVFAR
+385 PALRWVFAR

-414 HWSLERTATL
+414 HWLLERAATL
-424 RTYRFTPPVL
+424 RTYRLTPPVL
-434 DALFLANVLRGAMG
+434 DALFLADVLRGAMG

-454 VAWGISGIMRRLAG
+454 VAWGISGVMRRLSVS
-468 ARAVAGGVSGG
+468 RA
-479 VSGAV
+479 
-484 SGTASSAVTA
+484 ASSAVTG
-494 LLLLLAVATLAPR
+494 LLLMLSATMFTPR
-507 SSAAQA
+507 TSAAQA
-513 PKSTTQGVYTPTQA
+513 PRSTRQGVYTPSQA
-527 TKGRNVF
+527 TKGKHVF

-541 HTTASHMGAAFEL
+541 HTTASHMGSAFEL

-583 EYVWV
+583 EYVLV

-628 EDRSAVRNDV
+628 EGRSEGRTEVRS
-638 RRFRLVPHS
+638 FRLVPHS

>member
-1 MVCSCNCGG
+1 MSFLYS
-10 AASSYLVTRLLP
+10 A
-22 PVQRIAARFAMPLLL
+22 
-37 PLLALLLILLPGRR
+37 LALLLLLVPGHR
-51 AHAHEIPTSVV
+51 AHAHEIPASVI
-62 VRTFVKPDGARVRLL
+62 VRTFVRPEGARVRLL

-105 TLRDAAQLWIAD
+105 MLQDAAQLWIAD
-117 GLRLRVGDRALAGPL
+117 GLRLRVGARALGAPQ
-132 VVAVRAALPS
+132 VVAVRAALPG
-142 DRAFDSYA
+142 DRVFESYDE
-150 TALAAVRSAP
+150 ALRAVQQSP
-160 LPVDT
+160 LPTDT

-184 MVVGDDADL
+184 LVVGDDADL

-208 VVTLVLSTG
+208 VVTLMLSNG
-217 ATRVISFDGD
+217 AKRVITFDGD
-227 PGEVRLDPRWWHAA
+227 PGAVRLDPRWWHAA
-241 WRFVLT
+241 WQFLLA
-247 GMEHMFSGID
+247 GMKHMVSGVD

-270 AMRPLIGVVTAFTI
+270 ALRPLVGVVTAFTI

-312 AASIVY
+312 ATSIVY

-362 LTSLAA
+362 LTSLAM

-376 QLAVLAAAV
+376 QLAVLAVAV

-394 AVPERMGVIIASAFI
+394 AVPERMGVIVASAFI

-414 HWSLERTATL
+414 HWLLERAATL

-434 DALFLANVLRGAMG
+434 DALFLADVLRGAMG
-448 VLIVIG
+448 VLIVLG
-454 VAWGISGIMRRLAG
+454 VAWGISGVMRRLSG
-468 ARAVAGGVSGG
+468 ARAAS
-479 VSGAV
+479 
-484 SGTASSAVTA
+484 TAATG
-494 LLLLLAVATLAPR
+494 LMLCLAVVTFAPR
-507 SSAAQA
+507 TSAAQTL
-513 PKSTTQGVYTPTQA
+513 KSTTQGVYTSAQA
-527 TKGRNVF
+527 IKGKSVF

-541 HTTASHMGAAFEL
+541 HTTASHMGAAFEV

-576 PGTLTEE
+576 PGTLTED

-588 TAYILKLNGMPAGKV
+588 TAYILKLNGMPPGKV
-603 ELNAEPDWLK
+603 ALNAEPDWLK
-613 AVRIDAAPGTSPAPL
+613 AVRISAAPTSAPGHAPNNAPQLL
-628 EDRSAVRNDV
+628 EDRWEV
-638 RRFRLVPHS
+638 RRF

>member
-1 MVCSCNCGG
+1 MWIPGRDGIFERLRLSRDP
-10 AASSYLVTRLLP
+10 SLVTLHLP
-22 PVQRIAARFAMPLLL
+22 PVQRIAARFAMPFLFF
-37 PLLALLLILLPGRR
+37 LLALLLILVPGHR
-51 AHAHEIPTSVV
+51 AHAHEIPATVV
-62 VRTFVKPDGARVRLL
+62 VRTFVKPEGARVRLL

-105 TLRDAAQLWIAD
+105 TLCDAAQLWMAD
-117 GLRLRVGDRALAGPL
+117 GVRLRVGDRALGAPR

-142 DRAFDSYA
+142 DRAFDAYGS
-150 TALAAVRSAP
+150 ALRAVQGSP
-160 LPVDT
+160 LPVST
-165 DIPVGQVMLDV
+165 EIPVGQVLLDV
-176 LLDVPTAG
+176 LLDVPTNG
-184 MVVGDDADL
+184 VIVGDDADL
-193 VLEPRW
+193 VLEPSW

-208 VVTLVLSTG
+208 VVTLLLRSG
-217 ATRVISFDGD
+217 AERVITFDGD
-227 PGEVRLDPRWWHAA
+227 PGDVRLDPRWWHAA

-247 GMEHMFSGID
+247 GMSHMFSGID

-318 MALENIVGARVQRRW
+318 LALENIIGARVPHRW

-340 LVHGFGFSTALRD
+340 LVHGFGFSTALRE

-368 FNVGVELA
+368 FNVGVEIA
-376 QLAVLAAAV
+376 QLAVLLVAV
-385 PVLRWVFAR
+385 PALRWVFAR
-394 AVPERMGVIIASAFI
+394 GVPERMCVIIVSAFI

-414 HWSLERTATL
+414 HWLLERAATL

-434 DALFLANVLRGAMG
+434 DALFLADVLRGVMG

-454 VAWGISGIMRRLAG
+454 VAWGISGLMRRLSG
-468 ARAVAGGVSGG
+468 ARA
-479 VSGAV
+479 
-484 SGTASSAVTA
+484 ASRAVTG
-494 LLLLLAVATLAPR
+494 LLLCVAAASVAPR
-507 SSAAQA
+507 TSAAQS
-513 PKSTTQGVYTPTQA
+513 PKSTTQGVYTVAQA
-527 TKGRNVF
+527 AKGRNVF

-541 HTTASHMGAAFEL
+541 HTTATHMGPAFEL

-560 LSELYGYLSN
+560 LWELYGYLSN

-576 PGTLTEE
+576 PGTLTED

-603 ELNAEPDWLK
+603 ELNPEPAWLK
-613 AVRIDAAPGTSPAPL
+613 AVRIDPVPSNGPESAPSRM
-628 EDRSAVRNDV
+628 EDRWEV
-638 RRFRLVPHS
+638 RRFRLVPQF

>member
-1 MVCSCNCGG
+1 MPFLFS
-10 AASSYLVTRLLP
+10 LLT
-22 PVQRIAARFAMPLLL
+22 LLL
-37 PLLALLLILLPGRR
+37 VLVPGHR
-51 AHAHEIPTSVV
+51 AQAHEIPASVI

-117 GLRLRVGDRALAGPL
+117 GLRLRVGHRTLPAPQ
-132 VVAVRAALPS
+132 VVAVRAALPG
-142 DRAFDSYA
+142 DRAFASYGE
-150 TALAAVRSAP
+150 ALRAVQELP
-160 LPVDT
+160 LPVST

-184 MVVGDDADL
+184 VVVGDDADL
-193 VLEPRW
+193 VLVPTW

-208 VVTLVLSTG
+208 VVTLLLSNG
-217 ATRVISFDGD
+217 AERVITFDGD

-241 WRFVLT
+241 WRFLLT
-247 GMEHMFSGID
+247 GMEHMFSGVD
-257 HLLFVLC
+257 HVLFVLC

-270 AMRPLIGVVTAFTI
+270 AMRPLVGVVTAFTI

-312 AASIVY
+312 AGSIVY

-340 LVHGFGFSTALRD
+340 LVHGFGFSAALRD

-362 LTSLAA
+362 LASLAA

-376 QLAVLAAAV
+376 QLALLAVAV

-394 AVPERMGVIIASAFI
+394 AVPERMGVIIASALI
-409 THEAW
+409 THQAW
-414 HWSLERTATL
+414 HWLLERAATL
-424 RTYRFTPPVL
+424 RSYRFTPPVL
-434 DALFLANVLRGAMG
+434 DVLFLADVLRGAMG
-448 VLIVIG
+448 VLIVLG
-454 VAWGISGIMRRLAG
+454 VAWGISGLMRRLSG
-468 ARAVAGGVSGG
+468 ARAVSTAAT
-479 VSGAV
+479 GAAT
-484 SGTASSAVTA
+484 G
-494 LLLLLAVATLAPR
+494 LLLLCAVTLLAPR
-507 SSAAQA
+507 TSDAQA
-513 PKSTTQGVYTPTQA
+513 LRSTTQGVYTPAQA
-527 TKGRNVF
+527 IKGKSVF

-541 HTTASHMGAAFEL
+541 HTTASHMGPAFEL

-576 PGTLTEE
+576 PGTLTED

-603 ELNAEPDWLK
+603 ELNAEPNWLK
-613 AVRIDAAPGTSPAPL
+613 AVRINATPSSTPAPL
-628 EDRSAVRNDV
+628 EARWEV
-638 RRFRLVPHS
+638 RRF